1 MTSKLNQSIE
11 LTTGKVAN
19 LVRHCEAS
27 IQRSLG
33 PTDSLER
40 PLKKSTHQKKY
51 STTSNDTSQRS
62 AAHSRKI
69 HIRAARRKKDRCFHY
84 LAGVLHCYN
93 VFLLV
98 LGSGV
103 VGSGIWLLVKDYNAR
118 ELSALFNIFHLEYMA
133 YFLTCGGGAVFVL
146 AFCGCCGTMKKEK
159 FVLGFYG
166 GVLILVL
173 LLLVGGSVMGFM
185 LKGKLD
191 EDIKLHFIRTLEV
204 QYGVDT
210 SKNPENNLITDA
222 WDAMQRT
229 LKCCGAY
236 GDQDSLTSWAFY
248 RNTDW
253 YVKRP
258 THIMYPF
265 VPKSCCVPGKNEYD
279 CQGIRNEFN
288 GYPVKPPPPAR
299 GTIQNPNLY
308 QEGCYDKAIEYIKQH
323 SLYITL
329 ACAIVPILLLV
340 GIIVSCY
347 MCCTVK
353 NDDDEDDDEEEN
365 EAHV

>member
-1 MTSKLNQSIE
+1 MAAGEGL
-11 LTTGKVAN
+11 
-19 LVRHCEAS
+19 
-27 IQRSLG
+27 QR
-33 PTDSLER
+33 
-40 PLKKSTHQKKY
+40 Q
-51 STTSNDTSQRS
+51 
-62 AAHSRKI
+62 
-69 HIRAARRKKDRCFHY
+69 
-84 LAGVLHCYN
+84 
-93 VFLLV
+93 
-98 LGSGV
+98 GV
-103 VGSGIWLLVKDYNAR
+103 VCP
-118 ELSALFNIFHLEYMA
+118 FNIFHLEYMA

-258 THIMYPF
+258 PT
-265 VPKSCCVPGKNEYD
+265 SC
-279 CQGIRNEFN
+279 
-288 GYPVKPPPPAR
+288 
-299 GTIQNPNLY
+299 
-308 QEGCYDKAIEYIKQH
+308 
-323 SLYITL
+323 TL
-329 ACAIVPILLLV
+329 
-340 GIIVSCY
+340 
-347 MCCTVK
+347 CT
-353 NDDDEDDDEEEN
+353 
-365 EAHV
+365 